1 MVSDAVWLGVK
12 FTEQAPPLRVQV
24 VVLKLP
30 SPVGDTE
37 KVMVPVG
44 TSVAPPASLTVAV
57 HAEGEFSPS
66 GLGEQITTV
75 VVVILVTVRANPED
89 GPLPEWSVSPA

>member
-44 TSVAPPASLTVAV
+44 VSVAPPRSDTVAV
-57 HAEGEFSPS
+57 QVDGEFNPS
-66 GLGEQITTV
+66 GLGEQTTAV
-75 VVVILVTVRANPED
+75 FVLIVVTVRVNPED